1 VIVDSSQRW
10 RDRRPSR
17 RPAGELINPRA
28 YEVAAIPDD
37 TTAKRFVLE
46 HHYSGSFVNAIER
59 FGLYR
64 GEALVGVAVFSR
76 PQNDDCLNCLPGG
89 RETGIEL
96 GRLVLLDDVEGNG
109 ETWYLARCF
118 EQLRRLGYRGV
129 VSFSDPIARTDLA
142 GALIFPG
149 HAGTIYQAHN
159 AVFLGRTKSETKR
172 LLPDGTVIPAR
183 TLNKIKKSDKG
194 WRYAAELLERHGA
207 EPLRPCE
214 DGAAWLVRWL
224 PIVTR
229 PFKHAG
235 NLKYAWALLGRDR
248 KHLPP
253 SKPYI
258 KLSLGQLPLK
268 L

>member
-1 VIVDSSQRW
+1 LIVDSAQRW

-17 RPAGELINPRA
+17 RPAGELIDPRR
-28 YEVAAIPDD
+28 YEVALIPDD

-46 HHYSGSFVNAIER
+46 HHYSGSFVNAIVR

-64 GEALVGVAVFSR
+64 RGALVGVAVFSR
-76 PQNDDCLNCLPGG
+76 PQNDAALNCLPGG
-89 RETGIEL
+89 VETGLEL

-109 ETWYLARCF
+109 ETWYIARCF
-118 EQLRRLGYRGV
+118 DQLRAMGYRGV

-142 GALIFPG
+142 GALVFPG

-159 AVFLGRTKSETKR
+159 AVFIGRTKSETKR
-172 LLPDGTVIPAR
+172 LLPDGTVIPSRA
-183 TLNKIKKSDKG
+183 LDKIKKNDQG
-194 WRYAAELLERHGA
+194 WRYVAERLELHGA

-214 DGAAWLVRWL
+214 DGAAWLARWL

-229 PFKHAG
+229 PLKHRG
-235 NLKYAWALLGRDR
+235 NLKYAWALRSRDR
-248 KHLPP
+248 KHLPE